1 MGGSIRLLIIVSI
14 FLTACTKSETKFEL
28 KYMNARSEVS
38 DIKYQNDKLVILGS
52 MLKNIKTVHLKG
64 NSIDTELAIESQ
76 KDSELIVGALSSLSL
91 VAGQVF
97 NLIISDAH
105 GASTFSF
112 TVSVSDNSIT
122 PIMFATSGAS
132 AGDVIQF
139 DGTNWGYQSLNG
151 LTYSGTWDAT
161 SSFASDGTDLLIA
174 NCDGHMEGDYFVVN
188 NAGTTTVNA
197 ESSWFAGDWI
207 ICSNSDWAKI
217 NNSSAVS
224 ILSDLNDVQVT
235 TPADGELLIY
245 NNTNSQFENFNYL
258 LFNTSTG
265 NATFSNDVSI
275 TGSLSVASQG
285 VCLADG
291 TNCPG
296 GSTPTTVVNGSGD
309 VNVNASSGSDDI
321 NLQIGGTTQM
331 TLTSSGD
338 VGIGDTSP
346 AAKFVVADTEDV
358 TSGNHDLAI
367 FNTGATANKA
377 SISFGYN
384 ADGAQTTEN
393 TISSNNSLPLIFR
406 TTSTSDALTILDNG
420 NVGIG
425 NTAPASKLDVTG
437 TVRAQEICDETG
449 ANCVDISG
457 GWSSETADNSQAGD
471 LILNADNDGSGAGD
485 DILFNINGSTLMT
498 MLNNGNV
505 GIGNVAPAS
514 KLDVTGTVRA
524 QEICDETG
532 ANCVDISGGW
542 SSETADNSQAGD
554 LILNADNDGS
564 GAGDDILFNING
576 STQMTVLND
585 GKVGIGT
592 SAPLSKVTIAST
604 PSTDMEDDLLLM
616 SYSDS
621 GAPMYIAAKAR
632 GTSSVPTKVVTG
644 DFLGGIL
651 GIGHNGSS
659 FLTDGPLVGFS
670 AESDFDI
677 SADAGI
683 AFATMAAGTSSTKMY
698 INSSGY
704 VGIGTT
710 SPTVPLEVVGDV
722 KIGTTTTGTIA
733 STQELVL
740 RQDGDTYGSTILR
753 LRNRDDENGAI
764 FETNDA
770 TANLVDFIFK
780 SFSAQRNIRFEARSA
795 SAVGGAPAFQ
805 FGGSDPTIPRFSVGN
820 LNTIVHQGGF
830 GIGDV
835 SPEANFELSF
845 NGAATG
851 VGFMVSSNDA
861 NDGDIFTITRAGDVG
876 IGATSPSEKLHVVGN
891 LRVQGSTDCTLGGGA
906 GATNCTSDERLKDNI
921 TPIPDALEKIKK
933 IKGVE
938 FVWNERSISPGKES
952 IGVIAQ
958 DIEAVFPTAVITN
971 ADGFLAVDYAVLVS
985 PLIEATKE
993 LASNMEKFKLMQN
1006 GIVTKINK
1014 NSRAIASLQEEIKE
1028 LKKENEQMK
1037 AFLCSKFS
1045 DAPNCP

>member
-1 MGGSIRLLIIVSI
+1 MDLSPTVL
-14 FLTACTKSETKFEL
+14 
-28 KYMNARSEVS
+28 
-38 DIKYQNDKLVILGS
+38 DIQYQNNKLLILGS
-52 MLKNIKTVHLKG
+52 DLEHIK
-64 NSIDTELAIESQ
+64 SIKMQDGSINTDLAIESQ
-76 KDSELIVGALSSLSL
+76 DSSQVIVGALTSLNL
-91 VAGQVF
+91 IAGKVF

-112 TVSVSDNSIT
+112 TVSVSDNTIT
-122 PIMFATSGAS
+122 PIMFETSGAS

-139 DGTNWGYQSLNG
+139 DGTNWGYQNLNG

-161 SSFASDGTDLLIA
+161 TSFASDGTDLLIA

-188 NAGTTTVNA
+188 NAGTTTVNS

-224 ILSDLNDVQVT
+224 NLSDLNDVQVS
-235 TPADGELLIY
+235 TPSDGQLLIY
-245 NNTNSQFENFNYL
+245 NNSNSQFENFNYL
-258 LFNTSTG
+258 LFDTSTG
-265 NATFSNDVSI
+265 DATFSNDVSI

-291 TNCPG
+291 TNCPS
-296 GSTPTTVVNGSGD
+296 GSIPTTVVNGSGD
-309 VNVNASSGSDDI
+309 VNINASSGSDAI
-321 NLQIGGTTQM
+321 NFQIGGTTQM
-331 TLTSSGD
+331 TVTSSGN
-338 VGIGDTSP
+338 VGIGETSP
-346 AAKFVVADTEDV
+346 GAKLVIADTEDV

-367 FNTGATANKA
+367 FNTGTTANKA

-393 TISSNNSLPLIFR
+393 TISSNNSLPLVFR
-406 TTSTSDALTILDNG
+406 TTSTSNAFTILDNG
-420 NVGIG
+420 NIGIG
-425 NTAPASKLDVTG
+425 TTTPEDYGPNYNTLEVSGNSANYGGIIQSTSSDKSVKNRFYVDSAIGILG
-437 TVRAQEICDETG
+437 T
-449 ANCVDISG
+449 S
-457 GWSSETADNSQAGD
+457 TAHD
-471 LILNADNDGSGAGD
+471 LA
-485 DILFNINGSTLMT
+485 FQTNGSEQMRIDAS
-498 MLNNGNV
+498 GN
-505 GIGNVAPAS
+505 I
-514 KLDVTGTVRA
+514 
-524 QEICDETG
+524 
-532 ANCVDISGGW
+532 
-542 SSETADNSQAGD
+542 
-554 LILNADNDGS
+554 
-564 GAGDDILFNING
+564 
-576 STQMTVLND
+576 
-585 GKVGIGT
+585 GIGT
-592 SAPLSKVTIAST
+592 SSPLSKVTISST
-604 PSTDMEDDLLLM
+604 PSTEMEDDILLM
-616 SYSDS
+616 SYSDT

-632 GTSSVPTKVVTG
+632 GTSTVPTKVVSG

-651 GIGHNGSS
+651 GIGHNGSG

-670 AESDFDI
+670 AESDFDV

-698 INSSGY
+698 VNSSGN

-740 RQDGDTYGSTILR
+740 RQDGDTFGSTILR
-753 LRNRDDENGAI
+753 LRNRNNENGAI
-764 FETNDA
+764 FETNDT

-780 SFSAQRNIRFEARSA
+780 SYSAQRNIRFEARSA

-820 LNTIVHQGGF
+820 TDTIVHQGGF

-845 NGAATG
+845 NGTATG

-861 NDGDIFTITRAGDVG
+861 NDGDIFTITRAGDIG

-891 LRVQGSTDCTLGGGA
+891 LRVQGTTDCTLGGGA
-906 GATNCTSDERLKDNI
+906 GATNCSSDERLKDYI
-921 TPIPDALEKIKK
+921 YPIPDALEKIKK

-993 LASNMEKFKLMQN
+993 LDRNIEKLRIMQN
-1006 GIVTKINK
+1006 GLVIKMNK
-1014 NSRAIASLQEEIKE
+1014 NSRDIASLKKE
-1028 LKKENEQMK
+1028 VKVLREENEQLK
-1037 AFLCSKFS
+1037 KFLCSKFS
-1045 DAPNCP
+1045 DAPHCH